1 MEKKGFIFA
10 PAKGDKLWQT
20 IFERI
25 ENDSVYHKIHREQ
38 NHFETYQFALV
49 VDNLKQTTT
58 KSLILAQDER

>member
-1 MEKKGFIFA
+1 M
-10 PAKGDKLWQT
+10 

-25 ENDSVYHKIHREQ
+25 ENDSVYQEIHIEQ